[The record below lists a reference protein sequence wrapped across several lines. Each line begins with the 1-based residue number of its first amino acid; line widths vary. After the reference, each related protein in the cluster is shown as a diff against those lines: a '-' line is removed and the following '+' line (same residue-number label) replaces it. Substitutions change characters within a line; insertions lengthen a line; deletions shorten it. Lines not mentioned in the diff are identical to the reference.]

1 VDVALVRDWVI
12 IIAGS
17 LGIIVLILVTVMS
30 TILFYKI
37 LAITNHVKKI
47 ACQVDQAISSPYYQL
62 ASWLGGI
69 WSGFKQRMQK
79 DKK

>member
-1 VDVALVRDWVI
+1 MDEALVRDWVI

-17 LGIIVLILVTVMS
+17 LGIIILILVAVMS

-47 ACQVDQAISSPYYQL
+47 ACQVDKAISSPYFQL

-69 WSGFKQRMQK
+69 WTGFKQKMQK
-79 DKK
+79 DK